1 MELIF
6 KSVEDMKE
14 QRKAIGEWVSMTGT
28 RTVDIR
34 LNFNMTNHRSS
45 GWSRVT
51 STPAKGSL
59 KDLFKISS
67 PYFRLNKSGVGGLR
81 IDSSSKLTLILTL
94 SPSGPSYRSM
104 KAPYTKAEDRIKIDH
119 YTKAGANKFISP
131 GIRRQTSQRH

>member
-6 KSVEDMKE
+6 KSVENMKE

-59 KDLFKISS
+59 KISS
-67 PYFRLNKSGVGGLR
+67 RFLLHISVKQVGCWR
-81 IDSSSKLTLILTL
+81 FA
-94 SPSGPSYRSM
+94 Y
-104 KAPYTKAEDRIKIDH
+104 
-119 YTKAGANKFISP
+119 
-131 GIRRQTSQRH
+131 